1 MVLIAKHMQ
10 WRCQIPRP
18 RYISIGDISFI
29 AKVWIFGILLLLLS
43 EGYCSSSRIH
53 VMRIPVWTKLLSTGG
68 PDPQFHSWSIERRL
82 PDASGRLGEDPDR
95 PGLRWLL
102 ASFLYAGCRSK

>member
-43 EGYCSSSRIH
+43 EGILFLITDSC
-53 VMRIPVWTKLLSTGG
+53 
-68 PDPQFHSWSIERRL
+68 
-82 PDASGRLGEDPDR
+82 DAYSGVDR
-95 PGLRWLL
+95 TAEHRW
-102 ASFLYAGCRSK
+102 A